1 MSLTE
6 SSLTRT
12 NAFVGLA
19 NYATLVSRPLVLG
32 LGAEYLLFRAAD
44 RDAADRARAVMALLV
59 DHFVKAQAWLQG
71 VFFLPF
77 VLPISVMTL
86 IADWML
92 QPSSGVIN
100 HILGGQRPG
109 WPTPLGAAG
118 GGIGTVWWT
127 VGFNML
133 LFLAGLRNIPADLY
147 EAAALDGAR
156 GFTLF
161 RAITWPALRPVATTA
176 LILQIIA
183 SLKVFGQ
190 TYILTSGGPFNTT
203 RVTLHYMYE
212 TAFTQSDAGYAAAIA
227 MAFVAIVI
235 LLSLLQAWRAFA
247 GGRGKH
253 EARLELGWTI
263 AGAVRRG
270 AGGAVGGAAAVGAV
284 DGAAAGAG
292 DRVRDFHWLPQHLD
306 PGRLRQDPRRRQ
318 RGALAVQQLPG
329 GAAGDRGD
337 DGDQPDGGLRL
348 FAAAL
353 PRPLHPVRRRHAGLP
368 AALRGAAGAAVPHH
382 EPARPDQQL
391 CRHRAA
397 AGGVA
402 GGDLCVQAVLRRDP
416 GRLPRSRRDGRRR
429 PAARAVERLPA
440 DLGEHRVGDGDRD
453 LHRGLE
459 QLPLALHHRHLERHD
474 DDPAGPDPDLRRL
487 RRALRPADGGGA
499 AGRLAGG
506 AGLRGV
512 PAPGDPGLPGRER
525 LKG

>member
-1 MSLTE
+1 MKPYDLVLRSARREGLPATLLLAPFVIAFLLFFLVPAGVTFWMSLTE

-19 NYATLVSRPLVLG
+19 NYATLAADPSFWDSVLNTFYFALLTVLPLTALG
-32 LGAEYLLFRAAD
+32 L
-44 RDAADRARAVMALLV
+44 VMALV
-59 DHFVKAQAWLQG
+59 NRFVKAQAWLQG

-100 HILGGQRPG
+100 HILGGQRP
-109 WPTPLGAAG
+109 WLADPYWALPAVA
-118 GGIGTVWWT
+118 IGTVWWT

-235 LLSLLQAWRAFA
+235 LLSLLQAWIV
-247 GGRGKH
+247 KS
-253 EARLELGWTI
+253 L
-263 AGAVRRG
+263 
-270 AGGAVGGAAAVGAV
+270 
-284 DGAAAGAG
+284 
-292 DRVRDFHWLPQHLD
+292 
-306 PGRLRQDPRRRQ
+306 
-318 RGALAVQQLPG
+318 
-329 GAAGDRGD
+329 
-337 DGDQPDGGLRL
+337 
-348 FAAAL
+348 
-353 PRPLHPVRRRHAGLP
+353 
-368 AALRGAAGAAVPHH
+368 
-382 EPARPDQQL
+382 
-391 CRHRAA
+391 
-397 AGGVA
+397 
-402 GGDLCVQAVLRRDP
+402 
-416 GRLPRSRRDGRRR
+416 
-429 PAARAVERLPA
+429 
-440 DLGEHRVGDGDRD
+440 
-453 LHRGLE
+453 
-459 QLPLALHHRHLERHD
+459 
-474 DDPAGPDPDLRRL
+474 
-487 RRALRPADGGGA
+487 
-499 AGRLAGG
+499 AGRTA
-506 AGLRGV
+506 
-512 PAPGDPGLPGRER
+512 
-525 LKG
+525 